1 MKEALKLAL
10 EALKEGD
17 WYIGQLE
24 TIVYSAD
31 DDGIHGNRAKV
42 QEAIKACE
50 EALKQEQGEADEL
63 LRYLGLDPQT
73 YRTDGG
79 VINRMKVKAALAHP
93 NEYPR
98 MDLMDAMV
106 SRFLTWPVP
115 ASVYPDGTPGQL
127 GRTGTNLLNADEARQ
142 MLEHVL
148 SIKQEHGGKKRP
160 VESDYL
166 SYTAYTRALEAYC
179 DEQEKADAVDGKTF
193 DRFVALNESNAA
205 RILEL
210 EAQLAEQ
217 EQEKENT

>member
-148 SIKQEHGGKKRP
+148 SIKQEQGGKKRP